1 MVDTRDRRDARILIG
16 GNLRAP
22 FLLIPIVNSTDER
35 RNQGYSGFGARHSL
49 GEAEEKRQIAVNA
62 FFLKKLGCP
71 NALPGAHD
79 LDQDAF
85 TRYTLLLVERDKLV
99 CRKCAV
105 RFGPMCAKV
114 RLFNTGVKRL
124 RAGLVLGKVLICLG
138 ESRKAMLRDRPTL
151 NQ

>member
-1 MVDTRDRRDARILIG
+1 LRLVTVFFVVIVDTRDRRDARILIG

-71 NALPGAHD
+71 NALQV
-79 LDQDAF
+79 L
-85 TRYTLLLVERDKLV
+85 TTLIR
-99 CRKCAV
+99 
-105 RFGPMCAKV
+105 M
-114 RLFNTGVKRL
+114 RL
-124 RAGLVLGKVLICLG
+124 RATRFF
-138 ESRKAMLRDRPTL
+138 S
-151 NQ
+151 